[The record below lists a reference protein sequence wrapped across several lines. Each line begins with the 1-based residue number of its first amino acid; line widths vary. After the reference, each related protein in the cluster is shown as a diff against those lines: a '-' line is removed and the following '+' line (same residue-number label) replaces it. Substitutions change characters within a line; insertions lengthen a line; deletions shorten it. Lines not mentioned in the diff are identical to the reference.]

1 MRSSSKLETCNNII
15 IRVRNMPSY
24 FAIFNLFAVFQ
35 NFNSVAGH
43 GRLLEPVSRASAWR
57 KGYSSPPDYSD
68 SQGFCGGFAVSSFQS
83 FSY

>member
-1 MRSSSKLETCNNII
+1 
-15 IRVRNMPSY
+15 MPFY
-24 FAIFNLFAVFQ
+24 FAMLKLFAVFQ

-83 FSY
+83 FSYWNLNKICSLEEGIKERG